1 MWKPLGALLLAAGA
15 AAPAIAQPTAP
26 ERDASPKTD
35 IVIQGVRPSDKQ
47 VTDFVRAL
55 TAVPSSGQIS
65 RFHSPVCPVAM
76 GLPQVQNDRIAERM
90 RLVAAAAT
98 MPVAPVKCSPNAF
111 VIVAPDKAAAIR
123 DLERRFPAYLSQLSE
138 REVRKLTDAA
148 SPAAAWQVK
157 SLLTADGEA
166 AAKAVG
172 ADYYT
177 VSGTQSPSR
186 IKAASMPTFSVS
198 VVVIDVKAAAG
209 LTLTQLADYAA
220 MRTFADVAPERIARV
235 GVPSILDVLAQ
246 PDDRPLPVTLTY
258 WDLGFLKSL
267 YATDNSYYAS
277 YQRGDMQRVVKKEVE
292 HSGRDPRN

>member
-1 MWKPLGALLLAAGA
+1 MWKSLVVLPLAVA
-15 AAPAIAQPTAP
+15 AAVPIAAESAPT
-26 ERDASPKTD
+26 DNS
-35 IVIQGVRPSDKQ
+35 IVIQGTRPSDEQ
-47 VTDFVRAL
+47 VTDFVRTL

-65 RFHSPVCPVAM
+65 RFHSPVCPVVM

-90 RLVAAAAT
+90 RQVAAAAR
-98 MPVAPVKCSPNAF
+98 MKVGPAKCAPNAF
-111 VIVAPDKAAAIR
+111 VIVAPDKAAAIHE
-123 DLERRFPAYLSQLSE
+123 LERRFPAYVSQLSG
-138 REVRKLTDAA
+138 RELRKLTDTA

-157 SLLTADGEA
+157 SLLTSDGEP

-177 VSGTQSPSR
+177 VQGTQNPSR

-220 MRTFADVAPERIARV
+220 MRTFADIAPERIAKV
-235 GVPSILDVLAQ
+235 GVPSILDVLGQ
-246 PDDRPLPVTLTY
+246 PGDRPLPVTMTY

-267 YATDNSYYAS
+267 YSTDNSYFAS
-277 YQRGDMQRVVKKEVE
+277 YQRGDMARVVKEEVE
-292 HSGRDPRN
+292 GAGRDSHN

>member
-1 MWKPLGALLLAAGA
+1 MLKSLGVLLIAAGA
-15 AAPAIAQPTAP
+15 TGPTVAQPTPQA
-26 ERDASPKTD
+26 EASPKTD

-55 TAVPSSGQIS
+55 TAVPSSGQLS

-76 GLPQVQNDRIAERM
+76 GLPQVQNDRIAQRM
-90 RLVAAAAT
+90 RQVAAAAKIR
-98 MPVAPVKCSPNAF
+98 VAPAKCSPNAF
-111 VIVAPDKAAAIR
+111 VIVAPDKAAAIH
-123 DLERRFPAYLSQLSE
+123 DLERRFPAYLSQLSA
-138 REVRKLTDAA
+138 REVRNLTDAA
-148 SPAAAWQVK
+148 SPAAAWQVR
-157 SLLTADGEA
+157 SLLTSDGEQ

-177 VSGTQSPSR
+177 VQGTQSPSR
-186 IKAASMPTFSVS
+186 IKAAAMPTFSVS

-220 MRTFADVAPERIARV
+220 MRTFADVAPERIAKV

-267 YATDNSYYAS
+267 YATDNSYFAS